1 MVIKL
6 VREFQQRQQLSMTPQ
21 LRKSIDLLQLSRI
34 EIINKINAEIEDNP
48 FIIKKDPAEI
58 LSPGY
63 DDELMANL
71 PEMVTLPSYLQNQL
85 EDLRLTNAEN
95 KIGAVIIQSLD
106 ESGLLSIDLDELE
119 ELLEFKSSVEDIR
132 LVLENIIQHLDPAG
146 IGARNFKELVHLQLK
161 RKDLSKN
168 QQELVHEI
176 LFNPDFKN
184 FEHAK
189 SALLDR
195 FPAEEIQ
202 QTLSLIK
209 ACDLS
214 PGLDFESIQMIY
226 PDVEILPAKEGL
238 DIQFIQENF
247 PQLSLD
253 SELEQLAKDKKNPV
267 NIALQEKIADAKWL
281 IRSVK
286 KRNETVR
293 EVGELICRMQAEFLL
308 GQSLQLNPLSNLELA
323 RELKLSPST
332 ISRILRSKYI
342 QTPKGAVSMR
352 SLLSASVSKTR
363 RVTPQQL
370 MEEIARVISDSP
382 QKLSDQ
388 KLVEML
394 NKRGFNLARR
404 TIAKYRLKLNIP
416 NSRKR

>member
-85 EDLRLTNAEN
+85 EDLRLTNEEN

-161 RKDLSKN
+161 RKDLSMN

-189 SALLDR
+189 STLLDR

>member
-85 EDLRLTNAEN
+85 EDLRLTNEEN

-161 RKDLSKN
+161 RKDLSMN

-189 SALLDR
+189 STLLDR
-195 FPAEEIQ
+195 FPAEEVQ

-404 TIAKYRLKLNIP
+404 TITKYRLKLNIP

>member
-1 MVIKL
+1 MAIKL
-6 VREFQQRQQLSMTPQ
+6 VREFQQKQQLSMTPQ
-21 LRKSIDLLQLSRI
+21 LKNSIDLLQLSRI

-48 FIIKKDPAEI
+48 FIIKKEPEEI
-58 LSPGY
+58 SSPGY

-71 PEMVTLPSYLQNQL
+71 PEIITLQNHLQSQL
-85 EDLRLTNAEN
+85 EDLRLDNSKK
-95 KIGAVIIQSLD
+95 KIAITIIQSLD
-106 ESGLLSIDLDELE
+106 ESGLLSIDLHELE
-119 ELLEFKSSVEDIR
+119 ELLEFESSIEDIR
-132 LVLENIIQHLDPAG
+132 LVLENIIQNLEPVG
-146 IGARNFKELVHLQLK
+146 IGARNFKELIQIQLNK
-161 RKDLSKN
+161 KGLSKN
-168 QQELVHEI
+168 QQELVQEI

-189 SALLDR
+189 FSLSDR
-195 FPAEEIQ
+195 FPEEEIQ
-202 QTLSLIK
+202 HTLSLIK

-214 PGLDFESIQMIY
+214 PGLDFESAQMIQ
-226 PDVEILPAKEGL
+226 PDVEILPAKDGL

-247 PQLSLD
+247 PQLKLD
-253 SELEQLAKDKKNPV
+253 SELERLAKDKKNPA
-267 NIALQEKIADAKWL
+267 NMALQEKIADAKWL
-281 IRSVK
+281 IRSVE

-293 EVGELICRMQAEFLL
+293 EVGELICQKQAEFLL

-332 ISRILRSKYI
+332 VSRILRSKYI

-352 SLLSASVSKTR
+352 ALLSASVSKTR
-363 RVTPQQL
+363 SITPQQL
-370 MEEIARVISDSP
+370 MEEIKRVINNSP
-382 QKLSDQ
+382 KKFSDQ

-404 TIAKYRLKLNIP
+404 TISKYRMKLNIP

>member
-1 MVIKL
+1 MVMKL

-48 FIIKKDPAEI
+48 FIIKKDPGEL

-71 PEMVTLPSYLQNQL
+71 PEIVTLPNYLQNQL
-85 EDLRLTNAEN
+85 EDLRLTNSED
-95 KIGAVIIQSLD
+95 KIGAAIIQSLD
-106 ESGLLSIDLDELE
+106 ESGLLSIDLNELE
-119 ELLEFKSSVEDIR
+119 ELLEFESSVEDIR
-132 LVLENIIQHLDPAG
+132 LVLENIIQHLEPAG

-161 RKDLSKN
+161 RKNLSKN
-168 QQELVHEI
+168 QQELVQEI

-189 SALLDR
+189 STLLDR

-404 TIAKYRLKLNIP
+404 TITKYRLKLNIP

>member
-189 SALLDR
+189 STLLDR

-308 GQSLQLNPLSNLELA
+308 GQSLQLKPLSNLELA

>member
-85 EDLRLTNAEN
+85 EDLRLTNEEN

-106 ESGLLSIDLDELE
+106 DSGLLSIDLDELE
-119 ELLEFKSSVEDIR
+119 ELLEFKSSIEDIR

-161 RKDLSKN
+161 RKDLSMN

-189 SALLDR
+189 STLLDR

-404 TIAKYRLKLNIP
+404 TITKYRLKLNIP

>member
-85 EDLRLTNAEN
+85 EDLRLTDAEN

-106 ESGLLSIDLDELE
+106 ESGLLSINLDELE

-189 SALLDR
+189 STLLDR

-404 TIAKYRLKLNIP
+404 TITKYRLKLNIP

>member
-1 MVIKL
+1 MDIKL

-168 QQELVHEI
+168 QQELVQEI

-189 SALLDR
+189 STLLDR

>member
-176 LFNPDFKN
+176 LFNPNFKN

-189 SALLDR
+189 STLLDR

>member
-85 EDLRLTNAEN
+85 EDLRLTNEEN
-95 KIGAVIIQSLD
+95 KIGAVIIQSLE

-161 RKDLSKN
+161 RKDLSMN

-189 SALLDR
+189 STLLDR

-404 TIAKYRLKLNIP
+404 TITKYRLKLNIP

>member
-85 EDLRLTNAEN
+85 EDLRLTNEEN

-106 ESGLLSIDLDELE
+106 DSGLLSIDLDELE
-119 ELLEFKSSVEDIR
+119 ELLEFKSSIEDIR

-161 RKDLSKN
+161 RKDLSMN

-189 SALLDR
+189 STLLDR

-253 SELEQLAKDKKNPV
+253 SELEQLAKNKKNPV

-404 TIAKYRLKLNIP
+404 TITKYRLKLNIP

>member
-1 MVIKL
+1 MVMKL

-85 EDLRLTNAEN
+85 EDLRLTNEEN

-161 RKDLSKN
+161 RKDLSMN

-189 SALLDR
+189 STLLDR

-404 TIAKYRLKLNIP
+404 TITKYRLKLNIP

>member
-85 EDLRLTNAEN
+85 EDLRLTNEEN

-106 ESGLLSIDLDELE
+106 DSGLLSIDLDELE

-189 SALLDR
+189 STLLDR

-404 TIAKYRLKLNIP
+404 TITKYRLKLNIP

>member
-189 SALLDR
+189 STLLDR

>member
-119 ELLEFKSSVEDIR
+119 ELLEFKSSIEDIR

-189 SALLDR
+189 STLLDR

>member
-85 EDLRLTNAEN
+85 EDLRLTNEEN

-161 RKDLSKN
+161 RKDLSMN

-189 SALLDR
+189 STLLDR

-404 TIAKYRLKLNIP
+404 TITKYRLKLNIP

>member
-1 MVIKL
+1 
-6 VREFQQRQQLSMTPQ
+6 MTPQ

-85 EDLRLTNAEN
+85 EDLRLTNEEN

-161 RKDLSKN
+161 RKDLSMN

-189 SALLDR
+189 STLLDR

-404 TIAKYRLKLNIP
+404 TITKYRLKLNIP

>member
-85 EDLRLTNAEN
+85 EDLRLTNEEN

-161 RKDLSKN
+161 RKDLSMN

-189 SALLDR
+189 STLLDR

-214 PGLDFESIQMIY
+214 PGLNFESIQMIY

-404 TIAKYRLKLNIP
+404 TITKYRLKLNIP

>member
-85 EDLRLTNAEN
+85 EDLRLTNEEN
-95 KIGAVIIQSLD
+95 NIGAVIIQSLD

-161 RKDLSKN
+161 RKDLSMN

-189 SALLDR
+189 STLLDR

-404 TIAKYRLKLNIP
+404 TITKYRLKLNIP

>member
-1 MVIKL
+1 MVMKL

-48 FIIKKDPAEI
+48 FIIKKDPGEL

-71 PEMVTLPSYLQNQL
+71 PEIVTLPNYLQNQL
-85 EDLRLTNAEN
+85 EDLRLTNSED
-95 KIGAVIIQSLD
+95 KIGAAIIQSLD
-106 ESGLLSIDLDELE
+106 ESGLLSIDLNELE
-119 ELLEFKSSVEDIR
+119 ELLEFESSVEDIR
-132 LVLENIIQHLDPAG
+132 LVLENIIQHLEPAG

-161 RKDLSKN
+161 RKNLSKN
-168 QQELVHEI
+168 QQELVQEI

-189 SALLDR
+189 STLLDR
-195 FPAEEIQ
+195 FPAEEVQ

-214 PGLDFESIQMIY
+214 PGLDFESVQMIY

-247 PQLSLD
+247 PQLKLD
-253 SELEQLAKDKKNPV
+253 SELEQLAKDKNNPV
-267 NIALQEKIADAKWL
+267 NMALQEKISDAKWL
-281 IRSVK
+281 IRSVE

-293 EVGELICRMQAEFLL
+293 QVGELICRKQAEFLL

-332 ISRILRSKYI
+332 ISRIIRSKYI
-342 QTPKGAVSMR
+342 KTPKGAVAMR

-388 KLVEML
+388 KLVDML

>member
-71 PEMVTLPSYLQNQL
+71 PEMVTLPTYLQNQL
-85 EDLRLTNAEN
+85 EDLRLTDAEN

-189 SALLDR
+189 STLLDR

-253 SELEQLAKDKKNPV
+253 TELEQLAKDKKNPV

>member
-106 ESGLLSIDLDELE
+106 DSGLLSIDLDELE

-161 RKDLSKN
+161 RKDLSMN

-189 SALLDR
+189 STLLDR

-404 TIAKYRLKLNIP
+404 TITKYRLKLNIP

>member
-106 ESGLLSIDLDELE
+106 ESGLLSINLDELE

-161 RKDLSKN
+161 RKDLSMN

-189 SALLDR
+189 STLLDR

-404 TIAKYRLKLNIP
+404 TITKYRLKLNIP

>member
-1 MVIKL
+1 MAIKL
-6 VREFQQRQQLSMTPQ
+6 AREFQQKQQLSMTPQ

-48 FIIKKDPAEI
+48 FIIKKEPGEI
-58 LSPGY
+58 SSPGY

-71 PEMVTLPSYLQNQL
+71 PEIITLQNHLQSQL
-85 EDLRLTNAEN
+85 EDLRLDNSEK
-95 KIGAVIIQSLD
+95 KIAITIIQSLD
-106 ESGLLSIDLDELE
+106 ESGLLSIDLHELE
-119 ELLEFKSSVEDIR
+119 ELLEFESSIEDIR
-132 LVLENIIQHLDPAG
+132 LVLENIIQNLEPVG
-146 IGARNFKELVHLQLK
+146 IGARNFKELIQIQLNK
-161 RKDLSKN
+161 KDLSKN
-168 QQELVHEI
+168 QQELVQEI

-189 SALLDR
+189 SSLSDR
-195 FPAEEIQ
+195 FPEEEIQ
-202 QTLSLIK
+202 HTLSLIK

-214 PGLDFESIQMIY
+214 PGLDFESVQMIQ
-226 PDVEILPAKEGL
+226 PDVEILPAKDGL

-247 PQLSLD
+247 PQLKLD
-253 SELEQLAKDKKNPV
+253 SELERLAKDKKNPA
-267 NIALQEKIADAKWL
+267 NMALQEKIADAKWL
-281 IRSVK
+281 IRSVE

-293 EVGELICRMQAEFLL
+293 EVGELICQKQAEFLL

-332 ISRILRSKYI
+332 VSRILRSKYI

-370 MEEIARVISDSP
+370 MEEIKRVINNSP
-382 QKLSDQ
+382 QKFSDQ
-388 KLVEML
+388 KLAEML

-404 TIAKYRLKLNIP
+404 TISKYRMKLNIP

>member
-85 EDLRLTNAEN
+85 EDLRLTNEEN

-146 IGARNFKELVHLQLK
+146 IGARNFKELVYLQLK

-189 SALLDR
+189 STLLDR

-253 SELEQLAKDKKNPV
+253 SELEQLAKNKKNPV

-404 TIAKYRLKLNIP
+404 TITKYRLKLNIP